1 MTSKYNSLLKYISK
15 TDKACVEKIV
25 YSLELLRTT
34 LDTTKKRITREIDSA
49 KEQDSFDEVIS
60 IAEYCKQLRE
70 IDDVIKS
77 ILTCMNENLK
87 NEHNGISKL
96 KYDDNNTEIM
106 YKLSETFN
114 CTKTKPSLIM
124 LNGHMLHVS
133 NWREAKVSIC
143 EYLYHIDSIKLKN
156 FINDRKNRTRKIC
169 LIAHKQLKDK
179 KGKDRYAKIPNTDL
193 FVYVNASAER
203 HIEDI
208 KLLLTEYNIPWKNVS
223 IFLNKPSTTKMQA

>member
-1 MTSKYNSLLKYISK
+1 MNSKYNSLLKYISK
-15 TDKACVEKIV
+15 TDKVCVEKIV

-34 LDTTKKRITREIDSA
+34 LNTTKKRITKEIDSA

-60 IAEYCKQLRE
+60 IAEYCKQLQE
-70 IDDVIKS
+70 IDDLIKS
-77 ILTCMNENLK
+77 TLNCMNENLK
-87 NEHNGISKL
+87 NEYNGISKL
-96 KYDDNNTEIM
+96 KYDDNNTENM

-143 EYLYHIDSIKLKN
+143 EYLYHIDSIKLRN
-156 FINDRKNRTRKIC
+156 FINYRKKRGKMC
-169 LIAHKQLKDK
+169 LIAYEQQKDK
-179 KGKDRYAKIPNTDL
+179 KGYDRYAKIPNTDL

-208 KLLLTEYNIPWKNVS
+208 KLLLAEYNIPLKNVS
-223 IFLNKPSTTKMQA
+223 IFLN